1 MTDSKRTA
9 HSSALLASGSEKS
22 LRYQPTPPII
32 EAGESSPRFQTFG
45 TLTLDQPARLRARF
59 QPLPRP
65 LLPGS
70 RRNSHWPSIR

>member
-9 HSSALLASGSEKS
+9 HASALLASGSEKS

-45 TLTLDQPARLRARF
+45 TFTVDQPARLAERF
-59 QPLPRP
+59 QPLLRP
-65 LLPGS
+65 LLLGS
-70 RRNSHWPSIR
+70 RRNSQSPSIR

>member
-9 HSSALLASGSEKS
+9 HASALPVSGSEKS

-45 TLTLDQPARLRARF
+45 TVTALQPARRVERF

-65 LLPGS
+65 LLRGS
-70 RRNSHWPSIR
+70 SLNSHSPPIR

>member
-9 HSSALLASGSEKS
+9 HSSALLALGSEKS

-45 TLTLDQPARLRARF
+45 TFTLLQPAVLELRF
-59 QPLPRP
+59 HLLLRP
-65 LLPGS
+65 LLLGS
-70 RRNSHWPSIR
+70 RRNSQVPSIR